1 MTGDSHRRPFVV
13 VLTGGIA
20 SGKTA
25 VSERFARLGVP
36 VVDTDVIAR
45 ELVQPGE
52 PALAAIVDEFGA
64 EVLDEQGR
72 LTRTRM
78 REIIF
83 RNPESKRKLEAIL
96 HPSIGAQAMQRIH
109 SLDCNY
115 CILVV
120 PLLAE
125 SGSYQWADRILVVD
139 VDEETQIAR
148 LEARDRVSRKQ
159 AESALRAQSSR
170 RQRLK
175 LADDVIENSGD
186 LQALDLAVLGLHEKY
201 SALADHKSHT
211 SLP

>member
-1 MTGDSHRRPFVV
+1 VV

-45 ELVQPGE
+45 ELVQPSQ
-52 PALAAIVDEFGA
+52 PALNAIVDEFGE
-64 EVLDEQGR
+64 EVLDEHGR
-72 LTRTRM
+72 LDRRRM

-83 RNPESKRKLEAIL
+83 RDPDSKKRLEAIL
-96 HPSIGAQAMQRIH
+96 HPSIGARAMERIL

-125 SGSYQWADRILVVD
+125 SGRYQWADRVLVVD
-139 VDEETQIAR
+139 VDEETQITR
-148 LEARDRVSRKQ
+148 LEVRDTVSREQ
-159 AESALRAQSSR
+159 AETALMAQSSR
-170 RQRLK
+170 QQRLK
-175 LADDVIENSGD
+175 LADDVIENNGS
-186 LQALDLAVLGLHEKY
+186 LRALDLAVLALHEKY
-201 SALADHKSHT
+201 SALAGRKSQT